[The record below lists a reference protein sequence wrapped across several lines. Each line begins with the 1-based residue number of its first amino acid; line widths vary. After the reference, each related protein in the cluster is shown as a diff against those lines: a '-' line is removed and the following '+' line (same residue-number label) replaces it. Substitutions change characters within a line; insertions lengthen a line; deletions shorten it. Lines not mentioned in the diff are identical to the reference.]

1 MLTYS
6 LSGADASSFDIDSD
20 GQITV
25 AMGVTFDI
33 ATQDAYIVT
42 VTADDGS
49 GEANA
54 TATVEV
60 TITVT
65 AGPVLPPVIIIGPAA
80 AAVVAAAVAAPARAR
95 STSSGP

>member
-1 MLTYS
+1 MLTYR

-25 AMGVTFDI
+25 GMGVTFDI
-33 ATQDAYIVT
+33 ATKDAYIVT
-42 VTADDGS
+42 VEADDRQ
-49 GEANA
+49 GE
-54 TATVEV
+54 TAMVEV

-65 AGPVLPPVIIIGPAA
+65 AGPVLPPVIITGGGGGGGGPA
-80 AAVVAAAVAAPARAR
+80 VPARAR